1 MCYENVKWNHIVFAH
16 VHLNSYEMINSDN
29 IFEAINV
36 AESMT
41 QEQISPLIFYLM
53 YPLIH
58 M

>member
-1 MCYENVKWNHIVFAH
+1 MCYENVESNHIVFAR
-16 VHLNSYEMINSDN
+16 VHLNSHEMITSDN
-29 IFEAINV
+29 NFEAINV

-41 QEQISPLIFYLM
+41 QEQISALISYVM